1 MTQIFTWP
9 CPHCKQKIEIELRK
23 IGINMATVESVT
35 KGDYMSKKEGMTPQ
49 RNTCT
54 TCGWRRMVVTGIHI
68 CQAVPPDAVG
78 MRPRVTLGMSA
89 CVYWKEAVPE

>member
-1 MTQIFTWP
+1 
-9 CPHCKQKIEIELRK
+9 
-23 IGINMATVESVT
+23 
-35 KGDYMSKKEGMTPQ
+35 MTPM

-89 CVYWKEAVPE
+89 CVHWKEVGEE